1 MKEPKPSLLDLVEL
15 FQTRQC
21 TDRRDRVFAIL
32 GLAVEE
38 DSKENSPD
46 YSTALPEV
54 QLRLFRMAI
63 PKLRGLQFLNCS
75 GGYIEKPG
83 RSS

>member
-15 FQTRQC
+15 LQTRRC

-38 DSKENSPD
+38 DSKENPPD
-46 YSTALPEV
+46 YSMALPEV
-54 QLRLFRMAI
+54 QLRLFEW
-63 PKLRGLQFLNCS
+63 LYQ
-75 GGYIEKPG
+75 
-83 RSS
+83 SSKDFNS